1 MNKHKILLRVKILMD
16 RVLQVLKVFKINLER
31 VEPQVIFLRN
41 SKRCLEV
48 VVNEASR
55 FKLKALTLW

>member
-1 MNKHKILLRVKILMD
+1 MD

-48 VVNEASR
+48 VVNEANK
-55 FKLKALTLW
+55 FKLKALTWW

>member
-31 VEPQVIFLRN
+31 VEPQVIFLRT

-48 VVNEASR
+48 VVNEANK

>member
-1 MNKHKILLRVKILMD
+1 MD

-41 SKRCLEV
+41 LKRCLEV

-55 FKLKALTLW
+55 FKRKALTL